1 MSLQRYSPHDAEME
15 CGLYIYEIESSP
27 RDLLVV
33 SGLDGST
40 VLYLYTIQTK
50 DGADLAWSASA
61 IDELETIIDKSAST
75 TLGRYDM
82 EIWDNGIKSTVV
94 ASWRY
99 ACTYHIDAC
108 ALAWVLEG
116 LEITSAAQLKDYD
129 GISKH
134 VADVFRPRRW
144 LRRDPFG
151 ARYGFEHDLGANRI
165 TVAIYDGHL
174 KCSTSLTLDEAR
186 ILRSDLDRIIAAHA
200 MRQED

>member
-15 CGLYIYEIESSP
+15 CGLYIYEIENSP

-40 VLYLYTIQTK
+40 VLYLYTLHAE
-50 DGADLAWSASA
+50 DSDNLLWSNSA

-82 EIWDNGIKSTVV
+82 EIWDDGIKSTVV
-94 ASWRY
+94 ASWHY

-134 VADVFRPRRW
+134 IADVFRPRRVT
-144 LRRDPFG
+144 RRDPF
-151 ARYGFEHDLGANRI
+151 APKPCFEHDLGTGRI
-165 TVAIYDGHL
+165 YMSIYEG
-174 KCSTSLTLDEAR
+174 SLRRTASMTLDEAR
-186 ILRSDLDRIIAAHA
+186 ALRSDLDQIIAAHA